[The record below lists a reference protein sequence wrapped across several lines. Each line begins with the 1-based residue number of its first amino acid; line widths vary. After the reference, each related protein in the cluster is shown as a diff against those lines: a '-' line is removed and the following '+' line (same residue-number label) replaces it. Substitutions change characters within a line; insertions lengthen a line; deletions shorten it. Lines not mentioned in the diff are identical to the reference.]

1 MEAAR
6 PVKDTEQEIEEVAEV
21 AKESPD
27 TGLGL
32 GPSLSGHCLRC
43 KKVTTFENV
52 VYQTSKNNRNRASG
66 TCGEPTCQKP
76 VSKFVALAKPK
87 GKQD

>member
-1 MEAAR
+1 MDA
-6 PVKDTEQEIEEVAEV
+6 TIEEEEV
-21 AKESPD
+21 VPETKEEETPASP
-27 TGLGL
+27 
-32 GPSLSGHCLRC
+32 LSGHCLRC